1 MAFLGH
7 DAVGQCQVMKSME
20 QLEREVVNEKAGI
33 LALNKKGLKRMV
45 DYNLVK

>member
-20 QLEREVVNEKAGI
+20 QLEREVVTMPMEVLRFDIGVI
-33 LALNKKGLKRMV
+33 LMAMTTLP
-45 DYNLVK
+45 